1 MSRTLVDAGAYAG
14 AGARQ
19 QRVPMPYWNPWLV
32 GFLLGLVLLVTY
44 AVTGRG
50 LGATAAFSATA
61 AWIAGL
67 VSPAHV
73 QANAVHLRYWNEGAP
88 LLSWTVALLA
98 GASLGAFVSGWQGR
112 RFALCVERGPNLG
125 NGARIALAFAGGF
138 VAAYGAKIARGNSP
152 CPECS
157 TNSRS
162 ACSVRVGSPVA
173 GPGRYPIYAVVLLGA
188 RPDHLKVASPA
199 RRLASLASL
208 LDSTGGAV
216 KAVDVEAIGR
226 LEGRADVVRAL
237 GFESGELLGILRDLA
252 R

>member
-138 VAAYGAKIARGNSP
+138 VAAYGAKIARGCTSGQ
-152 CPECS
+152 
-157 TNSRS
+157 
-162 ACSVRVGSPVA
+162 A
-173 GPGRYPIYAVVLLGA
+173 L
-188 RPDHLKVASPA
+188 
-199 RRLASLASL
+199 
-208 LDSTGGAV
+208 TGGAILNAGSLV
-216 KAVDVEAIGR
+216 FMLAVFGAAYG
-226 LEGRADVVRAL
+226 LAWFVRKEWL
-237 GFESGELLGILRDLA
+237 
-252 R
+252 